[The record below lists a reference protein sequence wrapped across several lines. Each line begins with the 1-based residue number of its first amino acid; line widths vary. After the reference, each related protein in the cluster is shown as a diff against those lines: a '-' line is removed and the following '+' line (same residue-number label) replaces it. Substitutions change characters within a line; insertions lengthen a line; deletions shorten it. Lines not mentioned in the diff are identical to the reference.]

1 MGKLS
6 NADTSQIM
14 ERDKDAQK
22 KAPEV
27 LKQEI
32 KASGPGQGQ
41 SRSFS
46 TSARR
51 SAVEAQLA
59 EFQDTRAVGID
70 YPDAGLGYKF
80 PLPDMGSWKPTDH
93 LRRRYD
99 PVIDQVTK
107 SLMRDGKLSAAQRV
121 GLSTQ
126 LPSTRQY

>member
-1 MGKLS
+1 
-6 NADTSQIM
+6 M
-14 ERDKDAQK
+14 ERDRDAQK

-32 KASGPGQGQ
+32 KTGGPGQGQ

-51 SAVEAQLA
+51 PAAEAQLA
-59 EFQDTRAVGID
+59 EFQDTRAVGLD

-80 PLPDMGSWKPTDH
+80 PLPDLNGWKPTDH

-99 PVIDQVTK
+99 PLIDQVTK

-121 GLSTQ
+121 GLSTSC
-126 LPSTRQY
+126 PSARQY